1 MRAFPRSV
9 KKNLPARR
17 FFGSHSKLKMF
28 DFAFWL
34 GSRHRCLAHCIHV
47 YVLCKGAQ
55 LALGQIDTCVG
66 IRVYAISVY
75 VMSEDTNTKET
86 VIISTRADAELQ
98 QEIDR
103 EAKLRDHTRSQAL
116 EQIIRLGLPRYL
128 KRFPKKFERVNDAV
142 A

>member
-1 MRAFPRSV
+1 
-9 KKNLPARR
+9 
-17 FFGSHSKLKMF
+17 
-28 DFAFWL
+28 
-34 GSRHRCLAHCIHV
+34 
-47 YVLCKGAQ
+47 
-55 LALGQIDTCVG
+55 
-66 IRVYAISVY
+66 
-75 VMSEDTNTKET
+75 MSEDTNTKET